1 MKEKVSVIIL
11 IIVVLLSSVTFAD
24 VGTLDIS
31 FYTEEELSA
40 LVTMKEVIE
49 IVNIAKEEIKL
60 SEQNKI
66 LNIISKLDSNMLVV
80 KD

>member
-24 VGTLDIS
+24 GGTLDIS

-66 LNIISKLDSNMLVV
+66 LNIISKLDSNMLVE